1 MEECY
6 SRRDNAIV
14 YFDIQIGRNMIGR
27 LLIELRADVA
37 PTAAENFRMI
47 CAGAI
52 VVYIL
57 SIENVREYLLTRGVV
72 GETID
77 PSSGKVRTSV
87 NPVP

>member
-14 YFDIQIGRNMIGR
+14 YLDIQIGRNMIGR

-47 CAGAI
+47 CAGTI
-52 VVYIL
+52 LDIL
-57 SIENVREYLLTRGVV
+57 SIKNIRECSLTQRVL

-87 NPVP
+87 T